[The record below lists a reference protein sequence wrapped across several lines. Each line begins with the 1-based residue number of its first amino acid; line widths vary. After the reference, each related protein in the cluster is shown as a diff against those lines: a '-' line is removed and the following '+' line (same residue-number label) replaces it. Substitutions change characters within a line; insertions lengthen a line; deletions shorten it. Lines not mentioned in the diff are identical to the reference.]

1 VHRDYAVTAPVQIRV
16 YEDRLVIWNP
26 AVFPEG
32 WSQQTLVGRHVSHPY
47 NPDISNTFFRAG
59 EIEAWGRGIERIFA
73 ACRKAGTPKPRLR
86 FDAGGI
92 WTEFAFG
99 PDYLE
104 SLKNPVSAAAETL
117 GKTPD
122 RILDLLKNKPDLT
135 VPEMAAPLGKSESAV
150 NRALQRLQTLGQLRR
165 AGSRKSGHWEINL

>member
-1 VHRDYAVTAPVQIRV
+1 MPTA
-16 YEDRLVIWNP
+16 
-26 AVFPEG
+26 F
-32 WSQQTLVGRHVSHPY
+32 SC
-47 NPDISNTFFRAG
+47 AG
-59 EIEAWGRGIERIFA
+59 ESEAWGRGIERIFA
-73 ACRKAGTPKPRLR
+73 ACRKAGTPKPMLR

-117 GKTPD
+117 GKTLGKTPD

-135 VPEMAAPLGKSESAV
+135 VPEMAAQLGKSDSAV
-150 NRALQRLQTLGQLRR
+150 NRALQRLQTLGRLRR
-165 AGSRKSGHWEINL
+165 AGSRKSGHWEVNL